1 MNPKHTEPQHNQASP
16 HAESG
21 CDTGSAA
28 RHESLRKHFLAI
40 LEEQG
45 RSLTP
50 PETVVLN
57 TFIASENHFTLQELL
72 AKARQKDA
80 RVTAEL
86 VSEIMHLLCEYKI
99 AHEVRFRGSS
109 LFEHYHL
116 SSHHDH
122 FVCVKCGGV
131 RNFYDPGIENLQA
144 QNARQA
150 GFRPLIHRLEIYGV
164 CARCIEMEDRVHP
177 LGECLTGETV
187 RVVRVLGSSEARKH
201 LAGLGI
207 LPGEILSVLGQNPD
221 LKTCMVAV
229 KGTRLALSAEFAAR
243 IQVLPIDMAH
253 PDHGNIASFPVPA
266 PPHGAPEGG
275 PGCARGHGW
284 WRHRENP
291 SPSAEKP
298 RESFWFRW
306 RWGTPSKE
314 EDKATH
320 D

>member
-1 MNPKHTEPQHNQASP
+1 MNPGHSGPRPDQASS
-16 HAESG
+16 H
-21 CDTGSAA
+21 TGPGADAGFAA

-45 RSLTP
+45 RNLTP
-50 PETVVLN
+50 PETAILN

-72 AKARQKDA
+72 ATARQEDA
-80 RVTAEL
+80 RVSAEL

-122 FVCVKCGGV
+122 FVCVKCGSV

-164 CARCIEMEDRVHP
+164 CAQCVEMEDRVHP

-187 RVVRVLGSSEARKH
+187 RVVRIMGSSDARKH

-207 LPGEILSVLGQNPD
+207 LPGEILSILGQNPD
-221 LKTCMVAV
+221 LKTSMVAV
-229 KGTRLALSAEFAAR
+229 KGTRLALSAEYAGR
-243 IQVLPIDMAH
+243 IQVIPIDMAH
-253 PDHGNIASFPVPA
+253 PDHEDIASSPVPP
-266 PPHGAPEGG
+266 PPHGAPDC
-275 PGCARGHGW
+275 PGGHGHG
-284 WRHRENP
+284 RHRANA
-291 SPSAEKP
+291 SPGAEKP

-306 RWGTPSKE
+306 RWGAHSEEKE
-314 EDKATH
+314 RPR
-320 D
+320 